1 MFRRSYCRKTITYF
15 PLVTRQLVYTHYFL
29 ELLITICTLGRVVV
43 TCRSS
48 GVSADFH
55 FRKLLEIVEDFY
67 LMISDHQWSV
77 FFSLVDCNYGKLW
90 EIVEDFY

>member
-1 MFRRSYCRKTITYF
+1 M
-15 PLVTRQLVYTHYFL
+15 
-29 ELLITICTLGRVVV
+29 

-77 FFSLVDCNYGKLW
+77 FFSPVDCNYEKLL